1 MFEIKNVLKSTHL
14 SVSISLN
21 TTGYK
26 GFGLVY
32 LNMSEKEDVVSEKLS
47 LLIEWVNQ
55 QVERNDPPRL
65 SDILDHAYRVMGFTT
80 LKKSVILRAIR
91 LLPAYHMNAPQ
102 ALKRKRSRKVRPIVV
117 NELGSL
123 HGDIGFFPITRDYET
138 PITFRSGFL
147 VCKDIL
153 SRFTYVSIL
162 KKKRDANSMVNAFQD
177 IFHQFKQQNG
187 GLQVSS
193 VAFDQETSVM
203 SKQVQ
208 ALFRDNHIAFH
219 AFQNTRSKSK
229 MAEGEIRI
237 IRNMVRRLRTNA
249 EQRWWHLLK
258 PAVDALNRQPLR
270 INNKYI
276 REGGSGEFYTPATVT
291 NENLPDFISKVQKAA
306 PAYYFNQFMLNPD
319 LINFKYSVGT
329 FVRQKLIASSSAV
342 IGEKR
347 SDISLGETVF
357 IITKRL
363 AYVSRALT
371 PEPLYIVQ
379 NINGRQTEEA
389 FDQDEITETNPPTW
403 FQERERARES

>member
-1 MFEIKNVLKSTHL
+1 
-14 SVSISLN
+14 
-21 TTGYK
+21 
-26 GFGLVY
+26 
-32 LNMSEKEDVVSEKLS
+32 MSEKEDIVSEKLS

-55 QVERNDPPRL
+55 QVDKNDPPRL

-80 LKKSVILRAIR
+80 LKKSVITRAVR

-102 ALKRKRSRKVRPIVV
+102 ALKRNRSRKVRPIIV
-117 NELGSL
+117 NELGAL
-123 HGDIGFFPITRDYET
+123 HGDIAFFPITRDYET

-162 KKKRDANSMVNAFQD
+162 KKKRDAHSMVNAFQD

-208 ALFRDNHIAFH
+208 TFFKENRIAFH

-237 IRNMVRRLRTNA
+237 IRNMVRRLRANT

-258 PAVDALNRQPLR
+258 PAVDALNRQPIR
-270 INNKYI
+270 INGKYI

-291 NENLPDFISKVQKAA
+291 NDTLPDFISKVQKAA
-306 PAYYFNQFMLNPD
+306 PAYFFNQFMLNPD
-319 LINFKYSVGT
+319 LITFKYMVGT

-347 SDISLGETVF
+347 SDIALGETVF

-363 AYVSRALT
+363 AYISRTLT
-371 PEPLYIVQ
+371 PEPLYIVENIQ
-379 NINGRQTEEA
+379 NRKDEES
-389 FDQDEITETNPPTW
+389 FDQDEIVETNPPPW
-403 FQERERARES
+403 SQEREHVMES

>member
-1 MFEIKNVLKSTHL
+1 
-14 SVSISLN
+14 
-21 TTGYK
+21 
-26 GFGLVY
+26 
-32 LNMSEKEDVVSEKLS
+32 MSEKEEVVGQQLS
-47 LLIEWVNQ
+47 LLMEWVNQ

-80 LKKSVILRAIR
+80 LKKSAILRSVR
-91 LLPAYHMNAPQ
+91 LLPSYHMNAPQ
-102 ALKRKRSRKVRPIVV
+102 ALKRHRSRKVRPIVV
-117 NELGSL
+117 NELGAL

-162 KKKRDANSMVNAFQD
+162 KKKRDAISMVNAFQD

-187 GLQVSS
+187 GLQVCS

-208 ALFRDNHIAFH
+208 TFFKENHIAFH

-237 IRNMVRRLRTNA
+237 IRNMVRRLRANT

-258 PAVDALNRQPLR
+258 PAVDALNRQPIR

-276 REGGSGEFYTPATVT
+276 REGASGEYYTPATVT
-291 NENLPDFISKVQKAA
+291 SDNLEDFISKVQKAA
-306 PAYYFNQFMLNPD
+306 PAYFFNQFMLNPD

-357 IITKRL
+357 VITKRL
-363 AYVSRALT
+363 AYISRALT
-371 PEPLYIVQ
+371 PEPLYIVE
-379 NINGRQTEEA
+379 NINNRKDEEA

-403 FQERERARES
+403 FQERERVMES